1 MKKFKNLK
9 LDESLSAS
17 IDNPLKLDLRSS
29 ISNINIT
36 NNMNRNTLNFGETE
50 ISQESII
57 FKDEKFSVNSKGIKN
72 TSTGEITYTIT
83 PEDIEIEKPIGNGA
97 SGNVY
102 KAILKNKNIPIAVKS
117 INIYDDNKRQQFKND
132 LRVLSYNKC
141 NFLVHF
147 YGAFFQEGTVKI
159 LLEYMNLGSLENILK
174 IIKKKKLPQ
183 PCIPEPILAK
193 IVIQI
198 LNGLLYLYKSVHLIH
213 RDIKPANILI
223 NSQGFVKLTDFG
235 IAKNLENTSNLS
247 KTYVGTRNY
256 MSPERIIGNEY
267 SYSSDIWSLGLV
279 IYELATGIFPYQN
292 GNDYLMQIKKIVED
306 PEPSLNDNGD
316 FSEDLINF
324 VQGCLK
330 KDPNERFTVTELL
343 CHNWI
348 VNNYDND
355 YDICEWLEMLFD
367 NNFDG

>member
-1 MKKFKNLK
+1 
-9 LDESLSAS
+9 
-17 IDNPLKLDLRSS
+17 
-29 ISNINIT
+29 
-36 NNMNRNTLNFGETE
+36 
-50 ISQESII
+50 
-57 FKDEKFSVNSKGIKN
+57 
-72 TSTGEITYTIT
+72 
-83 PEDIEIEKPIGNGA
+83 
-97 SGNVY
+97 
-102 KAILKNKNIPIAVKS
+102 
-117 INIYDDNKRQQFKND
+117 
-132 LRVLSYNKC
+132 
-141 NFLVHF
+141 
-147 YGAFFQEGTVKI
+147 
-159 LLEYMNLGSLENILK
+159 MNLGSLENILK

-183 PCIPEPILAK
+183 PCVPEPILAK

-256 MSPERIIGNEY
+256 MSPERILGKEY

-306 PEPSLNDNGD
+306 PEPSLSDNGD
-316 FSEDLINF
+316 FSEDLIHF

-330 KDPNERFTVTELL
+330 KDPNERFSVAELL

-348 VNNYDND
+348 INNYDSD

-367 NNFDG
+367 YNFDG